1 MTQFHSFFC
10 APRKALEAMGRGEA
24 MELPPALERAAPS
37 EEELERMRQLESRV
51 QEAGEGCIK
60 AAVS

>member
-1 MTQFHSFFC
+1 
-10 APRKALEAMGRGEA
+10 MGRGEA